1 MHFIEDGNCGFD
13 APWSFLVSAKDED
26 VDARWY
32 MSDAA
37 VEIDI
42 RERTVRTVSGTSPLK
57 YFDSSV
63 KKGYHYPHK
72 HSETVFCRTIPTPES
87 CNVKDERRS
96 DIPLSAFEVRM
107 SGAADGSGRGVYTT
121 VDIKKGSSI
130 ARKDSTTYVHAPS
143 YSMESILDYEL
154 ESLYNYLDGYGWE
167 TETWV
172 SELMLYFQS
181 FFIISKYS

>member
-1 MHFIEDGNCGFD
+1 
-13 APWSFLVSAKDED
+13 
-26 VDARWY
+26 
-32 MSDAA
+32 
-37 VEIDI
+37 
-42 RERTVRTVSGTSPLK
+42 
-57 YFDSSV
+57 
-63 KKGYHYPHK
+63 
-72 HSETVFCRTIPTPES
+72 
-87 CNVKDERRS
+87 
-96 DIPLSAFEVRM
+96 M

-143 YSMESILDYEL
+143 YSMESILDYKL

-167 TETWV
+167 METWV